1 MLICRSVAER
11 LMLGL
16 RVEPEEFEEVSI
28 YFSDIVGFTSL
39 AARSTPVQVVDL
51 LNDLYTT
58 FDAAIEQYRVYKVTS
73 YIITKIINLLNYTI
87 TCTY

>member
-1 MLICRSVAER
+1 
-11 LMLGL
+11 MLGS

-28 YFSDIVGFTSL
+28 YFSDIVGFTAL

-58 FDAAIEQYRVYKVTS
+58 FDAAIEQYRVYKVS
-73 YIITKIINLLNYTI
+73 YHHTRICSN
-87 TCTY
+87 

>member
-1 MLICRSVAER
+1 MVHRSVAER
-11 LMLGL
+11 LMLGS

-28 YFSDIVGFTSL
+28 YFSDIVGFTAL

-58 FDAAIEQYRVYKVTS
+58 FDAAIEQYRVYKVSHHHTRICILIEG
-73 YIITKIINLLNYTI
+73 Y
-87 TCTY
+87 

>member
-1 MLICRSVAER
+1 
-11 LMLGL
+11 MLGS

-28 YFSDIVGFTSL
+28 YFSDIVGFTAL

-58 FDAAIEQYRVYKVTS
+58 FDAAIEQYRVYKVS
-73 YIITKIINLLNYTI
+73 YHHTRICILIEGY
-87 TCTY
+87 

>member
-1 MLICRSVAER
+1 MFGS
-11 LMLGL
+11 

-28 YFSDIVGFTSL
+28 YFSDIVGFTEL

-58 FDAAIEQYRVYKVTS
+58 FDAAIEQYRVYKVVLFNLPSFIFVFMLFTNS
-73 YIITKIINLLNYTI
+73 Y
-87 TCTY
+87 

>member
-1 MLICRSVAER
+1 MF
-11 LMLGL
+11 GL

-28 YFSDIVGFTSL
+28 YFSDIVGFTAL

-58 FDAAIEQYRVYKVTS
+58 FDAAIEQYRVYKVWRCDVKVN
-73 YIITKIINLLNYTI
+73 YLL
-87 TCTY
+87 

>member
-1 MLICRSVAER
+1 M
-11 LMLGL
+11 GL

-28 YFSDIVGFTSL
+28 YFSDIVGFTSI

-58 FDAAIEQYRVYKVTS
+58 FDATIEMYRVYKVNPVPIYNS
-73 YIITKIINLLNYTI
+73 FKITGRISIN
-87 TCTY
+87 